1 MVIYSIWLRDVVR
14 FLRQRSRVVGS
25 LASPVL
31 FWFVIGSGLGQSFRP
46 GATPLPGG
54 YLEYYF
60 PGTIALIVLF
70 TAIFSTISVIEDR
83 QEGFLQGVLAS
94 PAPRSA
100 VVFGKVLG
108 SATLA
113 TLNAVV
119 FLLLGPTIGL
129 TWSVLSLAGAIGVIL
144 LTGIALSGLGVVIAW
159 SLDSTQGFHSI
170 MNLLLVPMWL
180 LSGALFPADGA
191 AGWVRVLM
199 AWNPL
204 SYGVSALRG
213 TLYGAAA
220 ARDLVPAVAV
230 MAVFAAVTIGMATL
244 LANRPRA

>member
-1 MVIYSIWLRDVVR
+1 MTIYSIWLRDVLR
-14 FLRQRSRVVGS
+14 FLRQRSRVIGS

-46 GATPLPGG
+46 DSMPLGGG

-60 PGTIALIVLF
+60 PGTVALIVLF

-83 QEGFLQGVLAS
+83 QQGFLQGVLAS
-94 PAPRSA
+94 PASRTAIVS
-100 VVFGKVLG
+100 GKVLG

-113 TLNAVV
+113 TLNAVA

-129 TWSVLSLAGAIGVIL
+129 TWSPLGLIAAVVVIVLM
-144 LTGIALSGLGVVIAW
+144 GIALSGLGVVIAW
-159 SLDSTQGFHSI
+159 ALDSTQGFHMI

-180 LSGALFPADGA
+180 LSGALFPVSGA
-191 AGWVRVLM
+191 AGWVQALM

-204 SYGVSALRG
+204 SYGVRALRAA
-213 TLYGAAA
+213 LYGSTTGPEFLSAI
-220 ARDLVPAVAV
+220 AV
-230 MAVFAAVTIGMATL
+230 MSVFAGATIGVATL
-244 LANRPRA
+244 LANRSRV